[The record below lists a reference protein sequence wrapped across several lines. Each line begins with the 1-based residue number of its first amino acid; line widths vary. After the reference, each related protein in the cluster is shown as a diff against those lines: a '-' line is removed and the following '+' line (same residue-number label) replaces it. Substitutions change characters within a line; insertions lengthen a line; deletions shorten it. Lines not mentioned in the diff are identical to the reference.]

1 MQSEIRDAFH
11 QGCLRVTRESDFN
24 YQLYARSFYTQM
36 KKDARAFVYEIG
48 GFKLFNKYYSLNKS
62 SLMIFE

>member
-1 MQSEIRDAFH
+1 
-11 QGCLRVTRESDFN
+11 
-24 YQLYARSFYTQM
+24 M

-48 GFKLFNKYYSLNKS
+48 GFKHFNKYYSLNKS